1 MHKPFLAFAAGLAAA
16 SPLALAHTPETAGA
30 LAGTRVQRV
39 PLDPAAFLRDG
50 NFNGAF
56 VTMRDELENFPTDT
70 SFGGTGVSAPA
81 TSFTGPP
88 GFVWPLNNLRGQ
100 SGGSEMLP
108 LVRVVDL
115 STAPVGGP
123 NGIFNASKVVR
134 IQTVAAQ
141 PAGGFFTGYNLRF
154 GGDSAGADPLQP
166 LAPTADHN
174 ARVSAEHFISTI
186 DQLFTFEPVATF
198 TGFITGRL
206 MWGGVCEEIEPG
218 DCTDIG
224 IPIGLNDQF
233 LALGPCLGFC
243 PGGLFVPLFYCHN
256 AQGQPIPACIPPAG
270 SNIGDP
276 ARPPVQNWFR
286 IAAETTADNRLRFLV
301 DLLDGQPEFTIYDN
315 VLLTTPYID
324 RIGSNTSFE
333 SLDAFMLVDNIEAS
347 GPLLS
352 LPKPPPL
359 DCPYLD
365 DVEWLSDGP
374 LFNQNPRWFAA
385 LSSAATVITD
395 GDRGQVIR
403 QVNNINPDNRH
414 RREFATSLPDTP
426 ITVANDVI
434 ARVKV
439 RTSNQHTVRAFALWN
454 FGDLAAR
461 VYLGR
466 QTADTFYEPSVYAQI
481 NPDYNPIDPPND
493 DPFLNTS
500 VVGVDVADTNADW
513 MNDGQYRTLELRLSA
528 NGVLRVSID
537 GQRIYAGPGAFS
549 NAVDLLAF
557 ESENNTF
564 GKGQDMR
571 IDDVEFVC
579 DAPPCAADFN
589 LDDVVDFADLNT
601 VLTNYGALFIV
612 PPQYFLGNANN
623 DDAVDFADLN
633 AVLTSFGMT
642 CN

>member
-1 MHKPFLAFAAGLAAA
+1 MHKSFLAFAAGLAAA

-70 SFGGTGVSAPA
+70 AFGGDGVSAPP

-100 SGGSEMLP
+100 GDVSFGSGW
-108 LVRVVDL
+108 VRIVDL
-115 STAPVGGP
+115 AGEPVGGA
-123 NGIFNASKVVR
+123 NGVVNTSKALR
-134 IQTVAAQ
+134 IKTIVAQ
-141 PAGGFFTGYNLRF
+141 PPGGFFTGYSLRF
-154 GGDSAGADPLQP
+154 GGDSAGNDPLQP

-218 DCTDIG
+218 DCTDTG
-224 IPIGLNDQF
+224 IPIGLLTHMIS
-233 LALGPCLGFC
+233 LAPNPSGQPVTW
-243 PGGLFVPLFYCHN
+243 VPATYCAD
-256 AQGQPIPACIPPAG
+256 AQGVPVPGCVPHQGFQTGDLVPPPIG
-270 SNIGDP
+270 SWS
-276 ARPPVQNWFR
+276 RF
-286 IAAETTADNRLRFLV
+286 AAETTSDGRMIFLL
-301 DLLDGQPEFTIYDN
+301 DLLDGSQEAVIYRN

-333 SLDAFMLVDNIEAS
+333 SQDAFMLVDNIEAS
-347 GPLLS
+347 GPLFS

-359 DCPYLD
+359 ECPYLD

-414 RREFATSLPDTP
+414 RREFATFLPDTP

-434 ARVKV
+434 ARVKI

-557 ESENNTF
+557 ESENNAF

-571 IDDVEFVC
+571 IDDVEFIC

-589 LDDVVDFADLNT
+589 LDDIVDFADLNT